1 MTEFIFK
8 YFEALWNLS
17 VDMAPYL
24 LLGFLFAGLLK
35 VYLPQDIMNKYLG
48 KSSFKSVL
56 NASLLGIPLPLC
68 SCGVLPAGISLYK
81 NGASKGSSVSFLIS
95 TPQTGVDSILVTWSM
110 LGLPLAIIRPIAAL
124 VTGLTG
130 GLLTNKIEKKIANT
144 KQPISRKKQNLPK
157 QKKSIKRVL
166 HYAFVEMLM
175 DIAKWLIIGLMIAA
189 LISVLLPNNFF
200 TEFKLDG
207 FYGMLIML
215 VASIPLYV
223 CATSSVPIA
232 AVLLMKGISPGALLV
247 FLMAGPAT
255 NAATISVIA
264 NNLGKKTMLVYL
276 ASIIA
281 GSLAFGLLMDNFLP
295 ANWFMPVLGLH
306 EHSHG
311 LLPHW
316 FNVIST
322 LFLIAFLLKGYFKQI
337 TNWLLLRKKK
347 KEAVANTPAFGD
359 FTIDIPAMVV
369 GVEGMSCIKCKTKV
383 ENGISSIDN
392 VNRVV
397 ANIETGELKIY
408 GNPGSVEN
416 VKKKLEQLGYGFI
429 ALKK

>member
-1 MTEFIFK
+1 MTEFIYK
-8 YFEALWNLS
+8 YFGALWNLS

-24 LLGFLFAGLLK
+24 LIGFLFAGLLK
-35 VYLPQDIMNKYLG
+35 VYLPQGMMNKYLG

-68 SCGVLPAGISLYK
+68 SCGVLPAGISLHK
-81 NGASKGSSVSFLIS
+81 NGASKGSAISFLIS

-130 GLLTNKIEKKIANT
+130 GLITNRIENKDIKNPKDTKKE
-144 KQPISRKKQNLPK
+144 KDNLPT
-157 QKKSIKRVL
+157 QKKSISKVL

-175 DIAKWLIIGLMIAA
+175 DIAKWLIIGLMVAA
-189 LISVLLPNNFF
+189 LISVLLPDNFF
-200 TEFKLDG
+200 SDFKLDG

-215 VASIPLYV
+215 IASIPLYV

-264 NNLGKKTMLVYL
+264 NNLGKKTMFVYL
-276 ASIIA
+276 FSIIA
-281 GSLAFGLLMDNFLP
+281 GSLTFGLIMDNFLP
-295 ANWFMPVLGLH
+295 AAWFMPVLTIH

-316 FNVIST
+316 LNIVST
-322 LFLIAFLLKGYFKQI
+322 LLLIAFLANGYFKEF
-337 TNWLLLRKKK
+337 TLWLKLRKKK
-347 KEAVANTPAFGD
+347 KTATENSFEG
-359 FTIDIPAMVV
+359 FSIDIPAMVV
-369 GVEGMSCIKCKTKV
+369 GVEGMTCIKCKTKV
-383 ENGISSIDN
+383 ENGISTMDN

-397 ANIETGELKIY
+397 ADVETASMKIY

-416 VKKKLEQLGYGFI
+416 VKKKLEDLGYGFTGI
-429 ALKK
+429 KNS

>member
-1 MTEFIFK
+1 MTEYIYK

-24 LLGFLFAGLLK
+24 LLGFLFAGILK
-35 VYLPQDIMNKYLG
+35 VYLPQGMMNKYLG

-68 SCGVLPAGISLYK
+68 SCGVLPAGISLHK
-81 NGASKGSSVSFLIS
+81 NGASKGSAISFLIS

-124 VTGLTG
+124 LTGLTG
-130 GLLTNKIEKKIANT
+130 GLLTNRIEKNGNKNQKVT
-144 KQPISRKKQNLPK
+144 KKEKVNLPP
-157 QKKSIKRVL
+157 QKKSFGKVL

-189 LISVLLPNNFF
+189 LISVLLPDNFF
-200 TEFKLDG
+200 TDFKLNG

-264 NNLGKKTMLVYL
+264 NNLGKKTMFVYL
-276 ASIIA
+276 FSIIA
-281 GSLAFGLLMDNFLP
+281 GSLAFGLIMDNFLP
-295 ANWFMPVLGLH
+295 AAWFMPVLALH

-316 FNVIST
+316 LNVTST
-322 LFLIAFLLKGYFKQI
+322 LLLIAFLANGYFKEFS
-337 TNWLLLRKKK
+337 TWLKLRKKK
-347 KEAVANTPAFGD
+347 KNTTENPFEG

-369 GVEGMSCIKCKTKV
+369 GVEGMTCIKCKTKV
-383 ENGISSIDN
+383 ENGISTMNN

-397 ANIETGELKIY
+397 ADVETASMKIY
-408 GNPGSVEN
+408 GNPVSVED
-416 VKKKLEQLGYGFI
+416 VKKKLEDLGYGFTGI
-429 ALKK
+429 KPL